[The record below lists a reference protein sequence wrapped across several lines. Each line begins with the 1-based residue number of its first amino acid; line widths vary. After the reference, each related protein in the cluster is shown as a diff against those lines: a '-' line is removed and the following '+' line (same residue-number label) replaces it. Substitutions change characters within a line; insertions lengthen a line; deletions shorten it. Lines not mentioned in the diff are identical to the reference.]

1 MTGKDEKKDN
11 EEVNEV
17 VEGAIPVRTVKLTSE
32 FCAKKQL
39 GKAVDFVNYIDTS
52 TGVEE
57 NVRLQLDIE
66 TFSATRKADLSAIA
80 QDRFPKDPLMV
91 QTFETELVVA
101 EALGIDHVDV
111 LNLKSNKPSGVW
123 DSIVFLV
130 NQRLGAFGGL
140 TKQGVEAEKNS
151 ESQE

>member
-1 MTGKDEKKDN
+1 MKK
-11 EEVNEV
+11 EEDKEV
-17 VEGAIPVRTVKLTSE
+17 KKVEGAIPTRTVRLTSE

-39 GKAVDFVNYIDTS
+39 GKAVDFVNYVDTS

-57 NVRLQLDIE
+57 DVRLQLDIE
-66 TFSATRKADLSAIA
+66 IFSATRKADLSAIA

-91 QTFETELVVA
+91 QIFETELVVA

-111 LNLKSNKPSGVW
+111 LNLKSNKPAGVW

-130 NQRLGAFGGL
+130 NQRLGSFGGL
-140 TKQGVEAEKNS
+140 TTKGVEEEKNLDG
-151 ESQE
+151 QE